1 MQWPS
6 GMLVR
11 RAGRKSSQSEV
22 NEVRHFVMGGYG
34 NSWHLNPNTNC
45 ME

>member
-1 MQWPS
+1 
-6 GMLVR
+6 
-11 RAGRKSSQSEV
+11 V